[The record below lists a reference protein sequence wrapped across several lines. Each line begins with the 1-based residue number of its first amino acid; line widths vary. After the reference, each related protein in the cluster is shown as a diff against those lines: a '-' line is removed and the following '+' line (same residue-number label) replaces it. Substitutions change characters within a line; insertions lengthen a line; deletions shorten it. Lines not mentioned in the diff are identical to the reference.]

1 MLTPIAKNSPEK
13 DVQRFNLKYWCEFY
27 LCVLNQWWLK
37 HLRFFFLFVC
47 FFVFSPS
54 ELENSS
60 PGVLLTAILLKFQRQ
75 LGRLPQ
81 QKQKKKKR
89 KKKKRKKNQTLR
101 EFSDRLCEGSQQ
113 HRFGGWCWSGTPR
126 KGDTPKLT
134 LSFLPAM
141 MHVCLPTPNAS
152 MASKSLCLKG
162 MAIPRAALIAF

>member
-89 KKKKRKKNQTLR
+89 KKKKEKKIRHSESSVTDYAKVLSNTGLGDGAGVEHLVR
-101 EFSDRLCEGSQQ
+101 V
-113 HRFGGWCWSGTPR
+113 TPR
-126 KGDTPKLT
+126 SSLFP
-134 LSFLPAM
+134 F
-141 MHVCLPTPNAS
+141 CLP
-152 MASKSLCLKG
+152 
-162 MAIPRAALIAF
+162 